1 MSTLLLLWL
10 RFIEPDIGL
19 MFFGVALTVVSINGL
34 DFFYNYLLKTKIKKV
49 DRVFSLILIGGIL
62 IFSVIPSV
70 IVSSDAVHT
79 AQNQNDLEAMQW
91 VRENTPEDS
100 TIFAGVDD
108 GGFISEYGKRKNVM
122 DPNFLLAPDASKRY
136 MDIDTAFSTK
146 TETKALELMKKYDA
160 KYIYVSDKTIKK
172 YGEIKYLEDEN
183 CFKRMHKQPAVYKIL
198 C

>member
-1 MSTLLLLWL
+1 MILGLISSIIFTIGTLAN
-10 RFIEPDIGL
+10 
-19 MFFGVALTVVSINGL
+19 ALPNKDVIDS
-34 DFFYNYLLKTKIKKV
+34 FAYLNRESKENAV
-49 DRVFSLILIGGIL
+49 VFSYYVKGQWI
-62 IFSVIPSV
+62 
-70 IVSSDAVHT
+70 SS
-79 AQNQNDLEAMQW
+79 L
-91 VRENTPEDS
+91 
-100 TIFAGVDD
+100 
-108 GGFISEYGKRKNVM
+108 GKRKNVM